1 MIDQEQR
8 QDTATGKERRRV
20 PVQAIATIIIILIV
34 VLIAFS
40 YIGIHSRIA
49 SVQSVFNPPAHFTY
63 RGHKLYVSSVSWS
76 PDGRRIAS
84 ASGDGT
90 VQIWNA
96 ATGARVL
103 TYRGHKG
110 DVLSV
115 AWSPDGQEIAS
126 GGLDGTVQIW
136 DAATGQ
142 PILIYRGHTN
152 AVFAVAWSPNGRY
165 LASASGD
172 GTVQVWNAAT
182 GELIFTYGQRSHTIS
197 PSPWNTVAWSP
208 DNTRLAIG
216 GARGAFV
223 FDALTGKSITSYNT
237 QGVVHDVA
245 WSPSGQ
251 YLALAVNS
259 QVQVRNMTTQQS
271 VYIFSGDSQSA
282 LAVAWSPNGQRIASG
297 SGDGMVS
304 VWDAFSG
311 QHFSQYR
318 GHFDLYPG
326 HTIYNAAVN
335 SVSWSPNGTHIA
347 SASSDDT
354 VQVWPAP

>member
-1 MIDQEQR
+1 MLDQKQVTISDKGQR
-8 QDTATGKERRRV
+8 HISVTT
-20 PVQAIATIIIILIV
+20 IAVIIIILVV

-40 YIGIHSRIA
+40 YIGIHTRIA
-49 SVQSVFNPPAHFTY
+49 SVQSVFTPPTHFTY
-63 RGHKLYVSSVSWS
+63 RGHKLYVSSVAWS
-76 PDGRRIAS
+76 PNGQRMAS

-90 VQIWNA
+90 VQVWNVS
-96 ATGARVL
+96 TGARIL

-110 DVLSV
+110 DVMSV

-136 DAATGQ
+136 DVNTGQ
-142 PILIYRGHTN
+142 TILIYRGHTS
-152 AVFAVAWSPNGRY
+152 AVFAVSWSPNGRY
-165 LASASGD
+165 LASASSD

-182 GELIFTYGQRSHTIS
+182 GQRLFMYGQQTHVIS

-208 DNTRLAIG
+208 DDTRLAIG
-216 GARGAFV
+216 GPDGVFV
-223 FDALTGKSITSYNT
+223 FDALTGKNITSYNT

-251 YLALAVNS
+251 YLAIAVNS
-259 QVQVRNMTTQQS
+259 QVQVWNAATQQN

-304 VWDAFSG
+304 VWDALSG

-335 SVSWSPNGTHIA
+335 SVSWSPDGSHIA
-347 SASSDDT
+347 SGSSDDT